1 MWGDFLTNGAW
12 WGMGLFAA
20 AFWLLLLGGFAAL
33 VTRIARRQRLLG
45 TRFSA
50 ASDTHWTPTEG
61 RAQHPNDREGY
72 ARGR

>member
-33 VTRIARRQRLLG
+33 VTRVARRERLLG
-45 TRFSA
+45 VRSSAESGAYMTRI
-50 ASDTHWTPTEG
+50 EG
-61 RAQHPNDREGY
+61 RAPQPSDREGY
-72 ARGR
+72 AQGR